1 MAPRLSALVVPFIG
15 EPRMYPDLPI
25 EQLVR
30 RKDTRFQLGFAT
42 EAKELLPP
50 RDEFVLAPSSK
61 GLRVLGR
68 NEDALDTPVEILR
81 DVYGPKVQVLPPEG
95 VQVKQPIMHVRIS
108 TELRFSDAVKRALL
122 ERAAVPEE
130 EHVRSRYCVLRY
142 LAPLAHLLGLPA
154 ELSLIAN
161 GTARHWIVLS
171 HYALVKGDPGGRA
184 A

>member
-1 MAPRLSALVVPFIG
+1 
-15 EPRMYPDLPI
+15 MYPDLPI

-50 RDEFVLAPSSK
+50 TDDFVLAPSPK

-68 NEDALDTPVEILR
+68 NEDALGTPVEILR
-81 DVYGPKVQVLPPEG
+81 EAYGPKVRVLPPEVRLIEG

-108 TELRFSDAVKRALL
+108 MELRFLDTVKRALL
-122 ERAAVPEE
+122 ERGAVPEE

-142 LAPLAHLLGLPA
+142 LAPLADLLGLPA
-154 ELSLIAN
+154 ELSLIA
-161 GTARHWIVLS
+161 GGEVRHWIVLS
-171 HYALVKGDPGGRA
+171 HYALVNGDPGGRA

>member
-1 MAPRLSALVVPFIG
+1 
-15 EPRMYPDLPI
+15 MYPDLPI

-30 RKDTRFQLGFAT
+30 RRDTRFQLGFAT
-42 EAKELLPP
+42 EAKELMPAK
-50 RDEFVLAPSSK
+50 DDFVLAPSSK

-81 DVYGPKVQVLPPEG
+81 DIYGPKVQVSPPEVRLIEG

-108 TELRFSDAVKRALL
+108 MELRFLDAVKRALL
-122 ERAAVPEE
+122 ERGAVPEE

-154 ELSLIAN
+154 ELSLLTDE
-161 GTARHWIVLS
+161 TARHWIVLS
-171 HYALVKGDPGGRA
+171 HYALVTRHPGGSA